1 MQGSES
7 VKPNREPGEPRE
19 RLSKELMLMR
29 SLESGLHSRE
39 LLQTQRFALAVQREL
54 WVQMS
59 KNSETGGPPL
69 TPRADISAA
78 ETVDTLEALI
88 VELLPEG
95 RPTIERVAPKLGM
108 SVRTLQRRL
117 GDLRRSFEDIV
128 DDTRRNTAIEYLTA
142 DSNSITDTAF
152 RLGYSDLSH
161 FTRAF
166 RRWTAMSPREFVR
179 TRRQSDGSS

>member
-1 MQGSES
+1 
-7 VKPNREPGEPRE
+7 
-19 RLSKELMLMR
+19 MLMR
-29 SLESGLHSRE
+29 SLETGLLSRE

-54 WVQMS
+54 LVQMS
-59 KNSETGGPPL
+59 RNSETGGPPL
-69 TPRADISAA
+69 KPRADISAA
-78 ETVDTLEALI
+78 ETVDALKALI

-117 GDLRRSFEDIV
+117 GEWGHSFEDIV
-128 DDTRRNTAIEYLTA
+128 DDTRREAAIEYLTTG
-142 DSNSITDTAF
+142 SNSITDTAF

-179 TRRQSDGSS
+179 TRRQSDAAD

>member
-1 MQGSES
+1 
-7 VKPNREPGEPRE
+7 
-19 RLSKELMLMR
+19 MR
-29 SLESGLHSRE
+29 SLESGLLSRE

-59 KNSETGGPPL
+59 KNPETGSAPL
-69 TPRADISAA
+69 KPRADISAA
-78 ETVDTLEALI
+78 ETVEALKALT
-88 VELLPEG
+88 VELLSDG
-95 RPTIERVAPKLGM
+95 PTIERVAPRLGM

-117 GDLRRSFEDIV
+117 SEWGHSFEEIV
-128 DDTRRNTAIEYLTA
+128 DDTRRDTAIEHLTA
-142 DSNSITDTAF
+142 GANSITDTAF

-179 TRRQSDGSS
+179 SRRQSDGSG